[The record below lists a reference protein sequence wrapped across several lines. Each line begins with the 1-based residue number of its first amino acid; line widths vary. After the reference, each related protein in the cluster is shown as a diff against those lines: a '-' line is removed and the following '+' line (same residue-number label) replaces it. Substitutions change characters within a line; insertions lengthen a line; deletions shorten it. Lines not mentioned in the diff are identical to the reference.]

1 MASVEGL
8 NLRGTRYYLRVLIP
22 EDLQAAYGGRT
33 RVNKSLGTSDRMTA
47 VVMGLRIKAQWLEE
61 FATKRQGLPS
71 SQASSATT
79 EALLI
84 QDNGIH
90 INRPTSPIEALRAS
104 IPPSPALTPIS
115 KSLTLWQLYEVWKKA
130 EPRSR
135 DTEQVYARTLGMAE
149 KCLGTLPPLN
159 RITRVHGNTF
169 KAWLQDPVQGLSA
182 KTAKNYLTSL
192 QALLNFACME
202 LEAIP
207 RNPWKGLG
215 IKVPKII
222 TRRPWKDE
230 ELQTLFGQP
239 LFKKYMLPAGTRSG
253 GAAAY
258 WIPLIG
264 LFTGARIGE
273 LAQLKVQDIT
283 HEDGIPTIH
292 ITDTGDGQKLKTHAS
307 RRSIPIHPELIR
319 LGLLDYVADTCA
331 TRPMNATHAV
341 PPDSLWPELGTSAER
356 QGNQISSWFSSYRKK
371 VGLTDTY
378 PDFHCLRHTV
388 RTKLA
393 QARVPEQLMD
403 AITGHETG
411 GSTGRKVYQHT
422 QLADLYIAIQSL
434 HYECIDLPQVYAP
447 RFSKLPRS
455 L

>member
-8 NLRGTRYYLRVLIP
+8 NIRGARYYLRVLIP

-33 RVNKSLGTSDRMTA
+33 RINKSLGTSDRMTA

-61 FATKRQGLPS
+61 FAVKRQGLPS
-71 SQASSATT
+71 SQASSATA
-79 EALLI
+79 EALLT
-84 QDNGIH
+84 QSNGIH
-90 INRPTSPIEALRAS
+90 IHRPASPVEALSAS
-104 IPPSPALTPIS
+104 IPPSPALAPIS

-135 DTEQVYARTLGMAE
+135 DTVQVYARTLGMAE
-149 KCLGTLPPLN
+149 KCLGILPPLN
-159 RITRVHGNTF
+159 RITRAHGNTF
-169 KAWLQDPVQGLSA
+169 KAWLQDPEQGLSA

-215 IKVPKII
+215 IKVPKTI

-239 LFKKYMLPAGTRSG
+239 LFQKYALPKGSRSG

-283 HEDGIPTIH
+283 YEGGIPTIQ
-292 ITDTGDGQKLKTHAS
+292 ITDTGQGQKLKTNAS
-307 RRSIPIHPELIR
+307 RRRIPIHPELIR
-319 LGLLDYVADTCA
+319 LGLLDYVADACA
-331 TRPMNATHAV
+331 SQPLNAKNTLLA
-341 PPDSLWPELGTSAER
+341 DSLWPDLGTSADR
-356 QGNQISSWFSSYRKK
+356 QGNQISSWFSSFRKK
-371 VGLTDTY
+371 IGLTGTY

-411 GSTGRKVYQHT
+411 GSTGRKVYQHI
-422 QLADLYIAIQSL
+422 QLEDISFAIQSL
-434 HYECIDLPQVYAP
+434 TYEVIDLPRVY
-447 RFSKLPRS
+447 KL
-455 L
+455 